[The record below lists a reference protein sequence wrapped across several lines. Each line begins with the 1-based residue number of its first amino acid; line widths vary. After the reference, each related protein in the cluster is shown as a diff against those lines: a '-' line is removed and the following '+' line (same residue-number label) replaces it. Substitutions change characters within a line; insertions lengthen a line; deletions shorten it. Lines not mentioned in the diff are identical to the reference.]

1 MVRKGDIKF
10 LHEKYWPSDVSGL
23 RPSMTRE
30 GKAAPASSALL
41 LGPAVAGTRVGHL
54 ECEDALL
61 V

>member
-10 LHEKYWPSDVSGL
+10 LHEKHRPTDVSGL

-30 GKAAPASSALL
+30 GKATLASSALL
-41 LGPAVAGTRVGHL
+41 PGPAVAGTRVGRL
-54 ECEDALL
+54 ECQDALL